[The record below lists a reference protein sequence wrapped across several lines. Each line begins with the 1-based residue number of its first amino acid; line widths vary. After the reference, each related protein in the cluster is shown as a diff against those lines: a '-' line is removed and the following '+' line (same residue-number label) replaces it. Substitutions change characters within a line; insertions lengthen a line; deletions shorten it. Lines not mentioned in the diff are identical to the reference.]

1 MDERE
6 SASTEGDSAA
16 RPPAQVLPPPRRRG
30 GFFGRLLAA
39 LLVILI
45 TSFVALMAGA
55 VGLLYLGFSPDTPR
69 QLADV
74 RAQLATVQSQSEAL
88 QSQNTFL
95 QTEVAVESQRGQGDH
110 ELLGDIE
117 RQVGGLG
124 DLQRQLRDEREAGIS
139 QNATLV
145 AEARSSRDAVT
156 LFATA
161 EAGRSLLLD
170 QLQQRSARVERF
182 LERLSDVAGDAAL
195 DLGSAPVPGSAVPAT
210 DTAAPPPTPTAAP
223 PPTPSPTSAP
233 TRTAAPTDT
242 PVATATIASTTTRTP
257 RATPSPTAGR

>member
-16 RPPAQVLPPPRRRG
+16 RPPAQTLPVATPPPRRRG

-55 VGLLYLGFSPDTPR
+55 AGLLYLGFSPDTPR

-74 RAQLATVQSQSEAL
+74 RAQLATVQVQSEAL

-124 DLQRQLRDEREAGIS
+124 DLQRQLRDEREASIG

-145 AEARSSRDAVT
+145 AEARSSRDAVA

-161 EAGRSLLLD
+161 EAGRAILLD

-195 DLGSAPVPGSAVPAT
+195 DLGSAPVPGSAVP
-210 DTAAPPPTPTAAP
+210 TASTVAPPPTPTA
-223 PPTPSPTSAP
+223 AP

-242 PVATATIASTTTRTP
+242 PAATATTAATATIASTATRTP